1 MALHADRLSCVKEV
15 RVNGRPAGEGGG
27 PPQSFL
33 RWSVV
38 LHVPSWLPG
47 LGGPCSAA
55 QGRVG
60 SGGGGREG
68 KKEKQQATQE
78 QEAGREGAGV
88 APGVRHNPVFGS
100 PGEEFPPLHPCPA
113 PLPTPPH
120 PPDHHTQS
128 REPGGAPP
136 GVPETRGLCHPAQCC
151 RGSRKKA
158 RRGWTEACPGQ
169 GGGEGEDPSPREL
182 APTKAW
188 KKGSAWGLRLPCG
201 VCMEPQPHPSALVG
215 PAACQVTR
223 ILCFGIYAGVGAET
237 RIGGGA
243 G

>member
-1 MALHADRLSCVKEV
+1 MG
-15 RVNGRPAGEGGG
+15 GRQRGGRW

-33 RWSVV
+33 RWLVV
-38 LHVPSWLPG
+38 LHVPFWLPG

-113 PLPTPPH
+113 PLPTPPQ
-120 PPDHHTQS
+120 TA
-128 REPGGAPP
+128 RGAPP
-136 GVPETRGLCHPAQCC
+136 GVPETRGLCYPAQCC
-151 RGSRKKA
+151 RGSRIKV

-169 GGGEGEDPSPREL
+169 GGREGEDPSPREL

-188 KKGSAWGLRLPCG
+188 KEGSAWGLRLLCG
-201 VCMEPQPHPSALVG
+201 VWLEPQPTSRPWSARQL
-215 PAACQVTR
+215 AK
-223 ILCFGIYAGVGAET
+223 
-237 RIGGGA
+237 
-243 G
+243 

>member
-1 MALHADRLSCVKEV
+1 MG
-15 RVNGRPAGEGGG
+15 GRQRGGRW

-33 RWSVV
+33 RWLVV
-38 LHVPSWLPG
+38 LHVPFWLPG

-100 PGEEFPPLHPCPA
+100 PG
-113 PLPTPPH
+113 
-120 PPDHHTQS
+120 
-128 REPGGAPP
+128 
-136 GVPETRGLCHPAQCC
+136 VPETRGLCYPAQCC
-151 RGSRKKA
+151 RGSRIKV

-188 KKGSAWGLRLPCG
+188 KEGSAWGLRLLCG
-201 VCMEPQPHPSALVG
+201 VWLEPQPTSRPWSARQL
-215 PAACQVTR
+215 AK
-223 ILCFGIYAGVGAET
+223 
-237 RIGGGA
+237 
-243 G
+243 